1 MTRTVTL
8 PHWIRGER
16 PIFACYHRPD
26 TGARDLGVLLCA
38 PFGYE
43 MMCTHRA
50 LRHLAERLAGAGF
63 PTLRFDYDGTGDSSG
78 GDADPERVLAWL
90 GSIDAG
96 VHALRGRGAKRIALV
111 GVRFGALLAA
121 EYAKRNPVEALVLVS
136 PPATGRAYLRE
147 LRAFQAM
154 RSPWGPA
161 LSNGQNGLG
170 EEAVGYQLAT
180 ETASQLEMTSIVGD
194 AMPARRVL
202 IAARDDVE
210 GREQK
215 LVDQLARLGSE
226 VTLTR
231 TAGYAAMMT
240 EDPVKSVV
248 PDLLWSEVARWLSE
262 DASSTAGA
270 HGAEIEQA
278 VACVRAADGAP
289 AVLEEIVQM
298 EGMMGVLSS
307 PLDHPRLDAPV
318 ILLPNVGAN
327 HHVGCNRIY
336 VDFARRWAAIGFSVL
351 RFDLVGIGDTPSRR
365 GREENALYSDACA
378 ADVRH
383 AMDWLAQTHGF
394 RRFALGGICSGA
406 YVSYY
411 AALAD
416 ERVDCVMLV
425 NPLTFHWREGDSLD
439 VRMRATL
446 KSTHFYRQALLN
458 LRTWRRA
465 ARGEV
470 HLRAIATK
478 LAARAWTRVLR
489 WPTRWFPRDTE
500 VGAGFR
506 RLCARGTRVI
516 LVCGE
521 NDGSRDVVE
530 EHLGQDARRLWRN
543 RNFRFVIAR
552 DTDHTFSPIAA
563 RRDLTETFTAH
574 LLETKRSVPSPPAN
588 GPPSAHGG

>member
-1 MTRTVTL
+1 MTPTVAL
-8 PHWIRGER
+8 PHWIHGER
-16 PIFACYHRPD
+16 TIFAWYHGPVGQ
-26 TGARDLGVLLCA
+26 TSDLGVLLCA

-50 LRHLAERLAGAGF
+50 LRHLAERLATAGF

-78 GDADPERVLAWL
+78 GDCDPDRVPSWL

-96 VHALRGRGAKRIALV
+96 VRALRGRGAQRIALV
-111 GVRFGALLAA
+111 GLRFGALLAA
-121 EYAKRNPVEALVLVS
+121 EYAKKTPVDTLVLMS

-154 RSPWGPA
+154 RIPSGTTSPD
-161 LSNGQNGLG
+161 GQG
-170 EEAVGYQLAT
+170 EEAVGYQLSA
-180 ETASQLEMTSIVGD
+180 ETASQLEVTSIVGD

-202 IAARDDVE
+202 IVARDDLE
-210 GREQK
+210 GRERK
-215 LVDQLARLGSE
+215 LAEQLARLGSD
-226 VTLTR
+226 VTLSR
-231 TAGYAAMMT
+231 TAGYAAMMQ

-248 PDLLWSEVARWLSE
+248 PDLIWSEVALWFSG
-262 DASSTAGA
+262 DAGA
-270 HGAEIEQA
+270 TASNHGVEVEQT
-278 VACVRAADGAP
+278 VARVRATDTGP
-289 AVLEEIVQM
+289 EVLEEIVNM
-298 EGMMGVLSS
+298 DGMIGVLSS
-307 PLDHPRLDAPV
+307 PVDAPRLDAPM

-336 VDFARRWAAIGFSVL
+336 VDFARRWSASGFSVL
-351 RFDLVGIGDTPSRR
+351 RFDLVGIGDTPSLD
-365 GREENALYSDACA
+365 GRQENDVYSDACA
-378 ADVRH
+378 ADARH
-383 AMDWLAQTHGF
+383 AMDWLARTRDH

-406 YVSYY
+406 YVSFH

-439 VRMRATL
+439 VKMRGTL
-446 KSTHFYRQALLN
+446 KSTHFYRKALLS

-478 LAARAWTRVLR
+478 FATQAWARLLR
-489 WPTRWFPRDTE
+489 LPGRWLKVDTDI
-500 VGAGFR
+500 GAGFR

-521 NDGSRDVVE
+521 NDGSRDVIE
-530 EHLGQDARRLWRN
+530 EHLGHDARRLWRT
-543 RNFRFVIAR
+543 RNFRFAIAR

-563 RRDLTETFTAH
+563 RRDLTERLTAH
-574 LLETKRSVPSPPAN
+574 LLEAGRRVAASPSKRL
-588 GPPSAHGG
+588 PSAWGG